1 MLLLSRS
8 ANCQVGGFALACIAW
23 LLCSISTGL
32 PQWRVW
38 YFNETVF
45 SEPTTAFIGMWRVCF
60 YHQNIKPSDAR
71 GCHEYT
77 YLDNFIPLD
86 IRIVQ
91 HLLLGSNILGLF
103 GTVATILAVRNMY
116 TGKVQ
121 KNTTY
126 NPFVISAILNIIAST
141 FVLLAVL
148 CNYFSVIHKAA
159 ITFPPSFHIPLY
171 PSYQR
176 IGIANVVAS
185 LAALMFLGSSII
197 FLSYTSVVENQVYPE
212 V

>member
-1 MLLLSRS
+1 MLLLSRR

-23 LLCSISTGL
+23 LLCSISIGL

-45 SEPTTAFIGMWRVCF
+45 SEPTTAFIGMWRVCS
-60 YHQNIKPSDAR
+60 YHQNIKPSNAR

-77 YLDNFIPLD
+77 YHDNFIPLN

-126 NPFVISAILNIIAST
+126 NPFFVSAILSIIAST

-148 CNYFSVIHKAA
+148 CNYFSVIHKAT
-159 ITFPPSFHIPLY
+159 IRFPPSFRIPLY

-197 FLSYTSVVENQVYPE
+197 FLSYSSVMDKQVYPE